1 MEKTEEKTEEKT
13 KVLDNDDLRGLF
25 CKKAENEGIWFQV
38 EDKEENLWDID
49 VLVFGNDSDV
59 VQKYLR
65 KNTKEKLKSMK
76 IGKKGKIEFD
86 DKAIDSALDDE
97 IEPALVRFGGIR
109 KHSTQTPLNIA
120 GKEIPMLKDASS
132 AEIYRG
138 IIEGSP
144 DISEFVTK
152 KAAERSSFLATGKK
166 S

>member
-1 MEKTEEKTEEKT
+1 MEKTEEKT

-38 EDKEENLWDID
+38 EDKDEELWDID
-49 VLVFGNDSDV
+49 VLVFGDDSDV

-65 KNTKEKLKSMK
+65 KSAKTKLKSMK
-76 IGKKGKIEFD
+76 IGKKGKLEFD
-86 DKAIDSALDDE
+86 DSAIDSALDDE
-97 IEPALVRFGGIR
+97 LEPALVRFGGIR
-109 KHSTQTPLNIA
+109 KHSKQKALNLD
-120 GKEIPMLKDASS
+120 GNEIPMIKDASCT
-132 AEIYRG
+132 EIYKG

-144 DISEFVTK
+144 DIREFVIK